1 MKRNKPTRFSLLLL
15 AVALLLV
22 LVACVRPTPAPEG
35 SDQTPAGDV
44 PTMTPLPPLPTPV
57 TAEPTALPYPV
68 PGEDVTGGE
77 ATAVPP
83 PDQDGGVVEQPQ
95 ATAVPTTA
103 GTPASHTV
111 QAGETLFS
119 IARLYNI
126 TPEELAVANN
136 LANVNQLDVGQVL
149 VIPTPGSVAPGA
161 TPPPTTGE
169 QVHVVQAGE
178 NLFRIALRYG
188 MNVNDLAAYNGIAN
202 PNFIYVGQVIRI
214 PPR

>member
-1 MKRNKPTRFSLLLL
+1 MKRNKPTRLSLLLM
-15 AVALLLV
+15 AVALLFV
-22 LVACVRPTPAPEG
+22 LAACVRPTPAPEG
-35 SDQTPAGDV
+35 GEQVTPASV

-68 PGEDVTGGE
+68 PGE

-83 PDQDGGVVEQPQ
+83 TDPGGGVTEQPV
-95 ATAVPTTA
+95 ATAVPPVA
-103 GTPASHTV
+103 GIPSTHTV
-111 QAGETLFS
+111 QAGETLYS

-126 TPEELAVANN
+126 TPEELALANN
-136 LANVNQLDVGQVL
+136 LANVNQLDIGQVL
-149 VIPTPGSVAPGA
+149 VIPVAGSLPAPGA
-161 TPPPTTGE
+161 TPPSTGE

-214 PPR
+214 PAR